1 MAAILHSIRS
11 MGNCGTKY
19 DDEPPPEVKS
29 VTNGIPPV
37 AGVPPHKTADGHC
50 GGGDE
55 AIISSSSLSV
65 CLDKTLL
72 ISS

>member
-11 MGNCGTKY
+11 IGNCGTRY
-19 DDEPPPEVKS
+19 DDEPPPEVRS
-29 VTNGIPPV
+29 VTDGVLPV
-37 AGVPPHKTADGHC
+37 AGILHC

-65 CLDKTLL
+65 VCLDK
-72 ISS
+72 I